1 MDYRKRR
8 AFTLVELLVVI
19 TIIGMLMAMLLPA
32 VNAAREAARRGQCM
46 NNAKQLTLAIQNFE
60 SRGQGFPGYAQYL
73 CTASVIPNDGTTTDI
88 NVSWPVLLL
97 PFMER
102 NDLWNRWGDAKF
114 TDNDRYLLHTYLP
127 SLTCPSNPP
136 EGTFAAIGGSTPS
149 PGSTPLG
156 YVVNC
161 GIKDRT
167 RTSNTGSYFVN
178 SNPSVADPGVWDG
191 PKTGVFFNQ
200 QSGMPRQKLT
210 LDYIS
215 QKDGSQNTLLLSEN
229 IHATS
234 YVPLDYSTT
243 PPKRRAILE
252 EDVGMIWDGRF
263 LANGAYGAPADA
275 AQCLNPGACLND
287 PWSAVSDSVHAR
299 PASRHGGIVIV
310 SYCGGQQQPMRTDID
325 YQVFRHLMTPDGNGA
340 GLYGTLDEASF
351 RQ

>member
-1 MDYRKRR
+1 MDHRKRR

-60 SRGQGFPGYAQYL
+60 SRGQGYPGYAQQICL
-73 CTASVIPNDGTTTDI
+73 ASAVPADGTTREI

-97 PFMER
+97 PFMDR
-102 NDLWNRWGDAKF
+102 NDLWNKWSDANF
-114 TDNDRYLLHTYLP
+114 TGNDRYLLHTYLP
-127 SLTCPSNPP
+127 FLTCTSNPP
-136 EGTFAAIGGSTPS
+136 EATYAAIGGSTPS

-161 GIKDRT
+161 GIRDGT
-167 RTSNTGSYFVN
+167 RTTNTGTYFVN
-178 SNPSVADPGVWDG
+178 SNPTPSDPGVWDG

-234 YVPLDYSTT
+234 YVPLDSSTS
-243 PPKRRAILE
+243 PPKRRVILE

-263 LANGAYGAPADA
+263 PAYGAPADA

-287 PWSAVSDSVHAR
+287 PWSIVSDSVHAR
-299 PASRHGGIVIV
+299 PASRHGGLIIT
-310 SYCGGQQQPMRTDID
+310 SFCDGHQQQMRTDVD
-325 YQVFRHLMTPDGNGA
+325 YQLFRHLMTPDGNGC
-340 GLYGTLDEASF
+340 GLYGTVDEASF
-351 RQ
+351 R

>member
-1 MDYRKRR
+1 MDHRKRR

-46 NNAKQLTLAIQNFE
+46 NNAKQLTLAILNFE
-60 SRGQGFPGYAQYL
+60 GRGQGFPGYAQYI
-73 CTASVIPNDGTTTDI
+73 CTASAVPADGTMADI
-88 NVSWPVLLL
+88 NVSWPVVLL
-97 PFMER
+97 PFMDR
-102 NDLWNRWGDAKF
+102 NDLWNKWIDTNF
-114 TDNDRYLLHTYLP
+114 VSNDRYLLHTYLP
-127 SLTCPSNPP
+127 FLVCPSNPA
-136 EGTFAAIGGSTPS
+136 EQTFPAVGGSTPS

-161 GIKDRT
+161 GIKDGT
-167 RTSNTGSYFVN
+167 RTSNTGNYFVN
-178 SNPSVADPGVWDG
+178 TQPTPADPGVWDG
-191 PKTGVFFNQ
+191 PKTGVFFNY

-234 YVPLDYSTT
+234 YVPLDAG
-243 PPKRRAILE
+243 KRRLIRE

-263 LANGAYGAPADA
+263 PAYGPPADA

-287 PWSAVSDSVHAR
+287 SPVLPNIYYAR
-299 PASRHGGIVIV
+299 PASRHGNLMITSFCDGH
-310 SYCGGQQQPMRTDID
+310 QQQMRTDID
-325 YQVFRHLMTPDGNGA
+325 YQLFRHLMTPDGNGC
-340 GLYGTLDEASF
+340 GLYGTVDEASF
-351 RQ
+351 R